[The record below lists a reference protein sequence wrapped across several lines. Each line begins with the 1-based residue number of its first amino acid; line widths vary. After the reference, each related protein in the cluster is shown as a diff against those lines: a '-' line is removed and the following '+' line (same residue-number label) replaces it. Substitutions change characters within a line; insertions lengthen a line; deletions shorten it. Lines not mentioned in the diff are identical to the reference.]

1 MENKKVEH
9 YGRMVDYMKILSEM
23 PTGMGGKWVLVDY
36 GNNFYA
42 YGTEDCLHDL
52 LGFPVDQ
59 CGSKEEVIKHCKSI
73 SKLCKQN
80 IDKYKKE
87 LAKEKEKPDGWKI
100 LIEHEQKELEMLTE
114 FARILNG

>member
-1 MENKKVEH
+1 
-9 YGRMVDYMKILSEM
+9 MKILSQM
-23 PTGMGGKWVLVDY
+23 STGMGGKWVLVDY

-52 LGFPVDQ
+52 FGFPVDQ
-59 CGSKEEVIKHCKSI
+59 CGSKEEVIKHCNSI

-87 LAKEKEKPDGWKI
+87 LTKEKEKHDGWKI
-100 LIEHEQKELEMLTE
+100 LIEYEQKELEMLTE
-114 FARILNG
+114 FASILSE

>member
-1 MENKKVEH
+1 
-9 YGRMVDYMKILSEM
+9 MKILSEM

-36 GNNFYA
+36 GNNFYT

-80 IDKYKKE
+80 IDKYKRSLQKKKKS
-87 LAKEKEKPDGWKI
+87 LADGK
-100 LIEHEQKELEMLTE
+100 
-114 FARILNG
+114 F

>member
-1 MENKKVEH
+1 
-9 YGRMVDYMKILSEM
+9 MKILSEM
-23 PTGMGGKWVLVDY
+23 PTGMGGKWVLVNY

-52 LGFPVDQ
+52 LGFPVNQ

-87 LAKEKEKPDGWKI
+87 FAKEDMI
-100 LIEHEQKELEMLTE
+100 
-114 FARILNG
+114 RICLVISMRDYSYFDQGGS

>member
-1 MENKKVEH
+1 
-9 YGRMVDYMKILSEM
+9 MKILSEM

-42 YGTEDCLHDL
+42 YGFEQDLYTL

-59 CGSKEEVIKHCKSI
+59 CGSKEEVVKHCKSI

-87 LAKEKEKPDGWKI
+87 LANEKEKPDGWKI

-114 FARILNG
+114 FARILSE

>member
-1 MENKKVEH
+1 
-9 YGRMVDYMKILSEM
+9 MVDFMKILSEM

-42 YGTEDCLHDL
+42 YGVEQDLYTL
-52 LGFPVDQ
+52 LGFPVNQ

-73 SKLCKQN
+73 SKLCKEN

-87 LAKEKEKPDGWKI
+87 FAKEKEKPDGWKI